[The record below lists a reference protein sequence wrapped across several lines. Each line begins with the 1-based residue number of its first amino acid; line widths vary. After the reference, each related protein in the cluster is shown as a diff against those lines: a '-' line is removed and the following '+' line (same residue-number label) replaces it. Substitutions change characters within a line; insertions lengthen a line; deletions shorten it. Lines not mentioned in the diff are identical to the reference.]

1 MTVEEIKEQYSM
13 QDIVEQCGITVD
25 RAHKAHCPFHV
36 NDRTASMHIYADNFY
51 CFGCGASGDIFSFLM
66 RLNDWDFRTAFR
78 SLGGDQRL
86 SDAGLLRMEK
96 RRKERA
102 KRQERIQQAEYAY
115 HEALEWETIWKNIA
129 KMGEPFSD
137 GWCNAMN
144 HKEKWSIEVD
154 ERLDA
159 LFEVRRNNK

>member
-1 MTVEEIKEQYSM
+1 MTVDELKSQYSM
-13 QDIVEQCGITVD
+13 KDIIEMCGIEINRHGFCV
-25 RAHKAHCPFHV
+25 CPFH
-36 NDRTASMHIYADNFY
+36 NEKTASLHVYQDSFY

-115 HEALEWETIWKNIA
+115 HEAIEWETIWENIA

-137 GWCNAMN
+137 GWCNAMK

-159 LFEVRRNNK
+159 LLEIRRNNK